1 MLGDLFD
8 IGTPGTYRVKVALVD
23 PTSNRRI
30 ESNLVS
36 FGVVD
41 TTHGPLPKQPPFIV
55 TLQSTHFAPPDPS
68 NVLIC
73 MSNISD
79 HDIRLDNLSS
89 KDFVTVEDLDRNP
102 ASLTEAA
109 QKARQMVDLTQ
120 APAGLEQ
127 YSTWWTV
134 KPRKALCGGLTVGA
148 IYNLSKP
155 GAYRI
160 RVDRDEPD
168 ATPDRNSPN
177 C

>member
-1 MLGDLFD
+1 
-8 IGTPGTYRVKVALVD
+8 
-23 PTSNRRI
+23 
-30 ESNLVS
+30 
-36 FGVVD
+36 
-41 TTHGPLPKQPPFIV
+41 
-55 TLQSTHFAPPDPS
+55 
-68 NVLIC
+68 

-148 IYNLSKP
+148 IYNLSKQ

-160 RVDRDEPD
+160 RVDRYDEPD
-168 ATPDRNSPN
+168 AMPGQKLAELPIVHSNWLTIFENSQAALVNGPSLN
-177 C
+177 PR